1 MRWRKEGQKG
11 AGQRRLA
18 EQTLPER
25 HTGRPPPETEEPASG
40 HKGRT
45 SQSRKEDL
53 GEAALGAAL
62 KLCIKAKSTLGRSRK
77 SLKFLTLGRTF
88 GHKKREIEKCIFR
101 RDDGEA
107 FEVEKRAHWIWGSS
121 LPRTG

>member
-1 MRWRKEGQKG
+1 MRWRKEGQNG
-11 AGQRRLA
+11 AGQRRLV
-18 EQTLPER
+18 EETLPER
-25 HTGRPPPETEEPASG
+25 HAGRPPPEMEEPASG
-40 HKGRT
+40 RKGRT
-45 SQSRKEDL
+45 SQTRKEDL

-62 KLCIKAKSTLGRSRK
+62 KLWIKAKSTLGRSRK
-77 SLKFLTLGRTF
+77 VLKFLTLGRSF
-88 GHKKREIEKCIFR
+88 GHKSQGIEKCIFR